1 MHSNDLLIGNRE
13 PYDLLKIVDNQQVE
27 VIRVTHDGQLY
38 WRERF
43 VETDEDFKN
52 ACTEMIR
59 KLTQYAHV
67 SK

>member
-1 MHSNDLLIGNRE
+1 MDNEMKIGNRE
-13 PYDLLKIVDNQQVE
+13 PYDLLKIVDNGLDE
-27 VIRVTHDGQLY
+27 VIRITHDGQLY
-38 WRERF
+38 WRKRF

-59 KLTQYAHV
+59 KLTYYANV